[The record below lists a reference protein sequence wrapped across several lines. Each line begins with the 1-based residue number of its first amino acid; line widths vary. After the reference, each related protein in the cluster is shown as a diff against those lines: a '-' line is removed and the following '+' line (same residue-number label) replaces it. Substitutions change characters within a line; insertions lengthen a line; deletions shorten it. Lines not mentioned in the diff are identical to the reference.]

1 MDVLVETEAVEEV
14 VSTEDIEVY
23 QRSMS
28 PTLLDI
34 SALLPEEREI
44 DIITEEEDRRS
55 LVRFMSYVF
64 CMFEL
69 IFSSSNNVALSPHR
83 ASSRRLLNQL
93 SLKFQV
99 RKPQVAPILLRK
111 RFTEQRQRKTWMK
124 RRNCSILKKT
134 LPILPV
140 TTGKINTDLVNQDTS
155 TESILVMSGINI
167 TRHIMSEFVDFD
179 YQHSLT
185 VS

>member
-1 MDVLVETEAVEEV
+1 MDVVIENEVVEEV
-14 VSTEDIEVY
+14 VSIEDIEVY

-44 DIITEEEDRRS
+44 DIITEKEDRRS

-69 IFSSSNNVALSPHR
+69 FLFFYLSSNNVDLLLHR

-93 SLKFQV
+93 PLKFQL
-99 RKPQVAPILLRK
+99 RKPQVAPILLQK
-111 RFTEQRQRKTWMK
+111 RFTEPKQRKIWMK
-124 RRNCSILKKT
+124 RRNCSTLKKT
-134 LPILPV
+134 LPIPPV
-140 TTGKINTDLVNQDTS
+140 TTGRINTGPANQDTS
-155 TESILVMSGINI
+155 TESILVMNGINI
-167 TRHIMSEFVDFD
+167 TRHIMSE
-179 YQHSLT
+179 
-185 VS
+185 